1 MLSSKNDTIKELRS
15 KLNQYEPNTDDLK
28 EEDWGWVAEGDGTT
42 SGNEMNIKLDLFNVT
57 GIKAIKIFYNSF
69 FGLYCIIYIFSWKI
83 NIGSFKVVFNLV
95 KKYPTYKFILSSCGD
110 NLRIYMSSQS
120 GSDVPQPHLIE
131 KTCIL
136 DLNNIYFKSN
146 WMEANIFTKNEMIKF
161 IFWSLDENIYLV

>member
-57 GIKAIKIFYNSF
+57 RIKAMKIFYNSF

-95 KKYPTYKFILSSCGD
+95 KKYPTISLYYLAVETIWEFTCRH
-110 NLRIYMSSQS
+110 NLGQMSLN
-120 GSDVPQPHLIE
+120 LI
-131 KTCIL
+131 
-136 DLNNIYFKSN
+136 
-146 WMEANIFTKNEMIKF
+146 
-161 IFWSLDENIYLV
+161 